1 MGAKRADPAWM
12 VQAGSV
18 KTQLA
23 ESFEI
28 PMPPLAQEVAKLYR
42 SVDMVTLRQRLA
54 VFVALRD

>member
-1 MGAKRADPAWM
+1 M
-12 VQAGSV
+12 VQTGSV

-28 PMPPLAQEVAKLYR
+28 PMPPLTQAVAKLCR

-54 VFVALRD
+54 VCIALRD